1 MTEVSGIGVRALIA
15 VLSTIAGESLLYNVV
30 IAYLQ
35 AVYVILLSQY

>member
-1 MTEVSGIGVRALIA
+1 MTEVSGIGVHALIA
-15 VLSTIAGESLLYNVV
+15 GERLLYHIV